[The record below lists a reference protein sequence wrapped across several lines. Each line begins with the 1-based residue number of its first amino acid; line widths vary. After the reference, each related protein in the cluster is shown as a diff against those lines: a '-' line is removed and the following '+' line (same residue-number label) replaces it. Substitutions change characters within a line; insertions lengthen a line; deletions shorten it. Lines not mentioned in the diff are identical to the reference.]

1 MTCWF
6 VSMEP
11 SVPNLLRGRRVRRA
25 RVLHPLR
32 TARNRPRATRC
43 SFAPRGNDRGRGSRE
58 TRKRVKK
65 EGSKV
70 VSESRRRRRGAR
82 FRRVSRVGVVEPAN
96 RRRWMMRFFFFRA
109 SRFARSSAVSDCIS
123 LPISARSHDNHVA
136 PPVHRKPSRARGI
149 DPATLHRES
158 RHDRRRRDVSRRIF
172 ITKNEKRKTTN
183 EKRVSSRVVAPRFP
197 SLRVVRDA
205 LPHAAMRFCVFCV
218 TLHRLVSRGTRGF
231 EGSDGNVRLAANMCR
246 ALFRQTQPYRSADR
260 FVF

>member
-96 RRRWMMRFFFFRA
+96 RRRWMMRFFRLFFFALRASCALLLCLTAYHYRSRRAATTITSLRRCIGNPRAREASTPRRFTENLVTTADGATFRA
-109 SRFARSSAVSDCIS
+109 
-123 LPISARSHDNHVA
+123 
-136 PPVHRKPSRARGI
+136 
-149 DPATLHRES
+149 
-158 RHDRRRRDVSRRIF
+158 
-172 ITKNEKRKTTN
+172 
-183 EKRVSSRVVAPRFP
+183 
-197 SLRVVRDA
+197 
-205 LPHAAMRFCVFCV
+205 VF
-218 TLHRLVSRGTRGF
+218 L
-231 EGSDGNVRLAANMCR
+231 
-246 ALFRQTQPYRSADR
+246 
-260 FVF
+260 

>member
-96 RRRWMMRFFFFRA
+96 RRRWMRFFFFFFALRA
-109 SRFARSSAVSDCIS
+109 SRALLLCLTAYHYRSRRAATTS
-123 LPISARSHDNHVA
+123 LRRRIGNP
-136 PPVHRKPSRARGI
+136 RAREASTPRRFTENLVTTADG
-149 DPATLHRES
+149 ATFR
-158 RHDRRRRDVSRRIF
+158 
-172 ITKNEKRKTTN
+172 
-183 EKRVSSRVVAPRFP
+183 A
-197 SLRVVRDA
+197 
-205 LPHAAMRFCVFCV
+205 VF
-218 TLHRLVSRGTRGF
+218 L
-231 EGSDGNVRLAANMCR
+231 
-246 ALFRQTQPYRSADR
+246 
-260 FVF
+260 

>member
-1 MTCWF
+1 
-6 VSMEP
+6 MEP

-32 TARNRPRATRC
+32 TARNRPRASHRC
-43 SFAPRGNDRGRGSRE
+43 SFAPRGNDRGGGSRE

-70 VSESRRRRRGAR
+70 VCLRRRRRRGAR
-82 FRRVSRVGVVEPAN
+82 FRRVSSFLGW
-96 RRRWMMRFFFFRA
+96 RRRTGKPTAMDDAVFSVFFC

-123 LPISARSHDNHVA
+123 LSYTDLGALNPTTSLRRRIGN
-136 PPVHRKPSRARGI
+136 PRAREASR

-172 ITKNEKRKTTN
+172 ITKNEKRQTTN
-183 EKRVSSRVVAPRFP
+183 VSRVVAPRFP

-218 TLHRLVSRGTRGF
+218 TLHRLVSRGTRRF
-231 EGSDGNVRLAANMCR
+231 EGSDGNVRLAALCR